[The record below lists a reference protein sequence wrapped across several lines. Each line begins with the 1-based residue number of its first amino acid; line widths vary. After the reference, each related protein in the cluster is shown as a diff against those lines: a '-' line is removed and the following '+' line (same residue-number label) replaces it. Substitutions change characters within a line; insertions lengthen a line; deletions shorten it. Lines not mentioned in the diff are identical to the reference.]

1 MPFTHL
7 DIKEQRT
14 EKTVLLF
21 SLLFLF
27 YFIGF
32 FILTACIQF
41 FSAIYTIEDRETAFQ
56 FRFLLL
62 FFWSF
67 ILAVSVAVI
76 HWLFSVSDG
85 MNRIISALKA
95 QPLDPN
101 DRYHHRVQD
110 IIDELKLATGTTS
123 KNIRGMVLPTVA
135 VNAFA
140 VSDFRGNAVIGVT
153 EGLIAR
159 LNRQQLE
166 AVLAHEM
173 AHVVNRDA
181 VIVTIAC
188 SLFAVYAQLLNA
200 MEDVAFDSDG
210 GNVGVLAVYTRQNA
224 APFVAIP
231 ILWLLTTGT
240 YFLNILISRQR
251 EYLADATA
259 VELTRDPLGLAEA
272 LYKVANSWRGIGY
285 TDNSLSSIFIMP
297 AEDSDLDNTES
308 WVADAFSTHPPLSK
322 RLEVLLNLGKIDIA
336 TFTQQI
342 ETDLTPPQVQ
352 SEETSSLSE
361 TTWFVQTESNQWQGP
376 FTALQLTS
384 IPFITPESWVT
395 QDKTNAPIRAA
406 SDPLLSDLFRLRLEG
421 KTLSPYQ
428 CPKCRQSLTKID
440 YEGAQVSRCHFC
452 GGTLVEE
459 QNLFRIFARE
469 EKQFSEKLKKKA
481 DELLLQ
487 WRINPFHKGM
497 KLSELVSAA
506 FPVYRCP
513 KCKTDMVRAPYTMQY
528 FIVVDR
534 CYSCNLIWLDK
545 EELELLQIMVEKR
558 KNK

>member
-14 EKTVLLF
+14 KKTVLLF
-21 SLLFLF
+21 ILLFLF

-41 FSAIYTIEDRETAFQ
+41 FFAIYTIEDRETALQ
-56 FRFLLL
+56 FRFLPL

-67 ILAVSVAVI
+67 IFAVSVAVI

-85 MNRIISALKA
+85 MNRIISSLKA
-95 QPLDPN
+95 QPLDAN
-101 DRYHHRVQD
+101 DRYHNRVQN

-140 VSDFRGNAVIGVT
+140 LGDFRGNAVIGVT
-153 EGLIAR
+153 EGLLAR

-173 AHVVNRDA
+173 AHIVNRDA
-181 VIVTIAC
+181 LLVTVAC
-188 SLFAVYAQLLNA
+188 SLFAVYAQLLT
-200 MEDVAFDSDG
+200 
-210 GNVGVLAVYTRQNA
+210 AVETATFELQKQNRDIFHINNQFGF
-224 APFVAIP
+224 APFLIIP
-231 ILWLLTTGT
+231 VLWLMTMGT
-240 YFLNILISRQR
+240 MLLNTLISRQR

-272 LYKVANSWRGIGY
+272 LYKISNSWRGIGY
-285 TDNSLSSIFIMP
+285 ADNNLSSIFIMP
-297 AEDSDLDNTES
+297 ADDTELVNS
-308 WVADAFSTHPPLSK
+308 EGWFAEAVSTHPPLAK
-322 RLEVLLNLGKIDIA
+322 RLEVLLNLGKLDFA
-336 TFTQQI
+336 TFMQQI
-342 ETDLTPPQVQ
+342 EPDLAQPQVQ
-352 SEETSSLSE
+352 REEISTLPE
-361 TTWFVQTESNQWQGP
+361 TTWFVRTESNQWQGP

-384 IPFITPESWVT
+384 IPFITPDSWVT
-395 QDKTNAPIRAA
+395 QDTSATPVRAA
-406 SDPLLSDLFRLRLEG
+406 LDPLLSDLFRLRLDG
-421 KTLSPYQ
+421 KILSQYQ

-452 GGTLVEE
+452 GGTLIEE

-469 EKQFSEKLKKKA
+469 EKQFPEQLKKKA

-487 WRINPFHKGM
+487 WRINPFHKGL
-497 KLSELVSAA
+497 KLSELVSAT
-506 FPVYRCP
+506 FPAYKCP
-513 KCKTDMVRAPYTMQY
+513 KCKTEMLRAPYTMQY

-534 CYSCNLIWLDK
+534 CYTCNLIWLDK
-545 EELELLQIMVEKR
+545 EELELLQIMIEKR
-558 KNK
+558 NKT